1 MEERIVRVRDKERRE
16 KLAAAKKSLGRA
28 RKRLVPCHNCHQR
41 WNLWKKENET
51 QTEEE
56 FLLPDY
62 DSDDEIEKNGDQK
75 DIVGGGNLA
84 PEVLKML
91 QQMTPVTPTG
101 KEEDELDEIK
111 VLSLCLFD

>member
-1 MEERIVRVRDKERRE
+1 VWE
-16 KLAAAKKSLGRA
+16 KKNAEKNLLLVKRALVGHVKDLYLAT
-28 RKRLVPCHNCHQR
+28 NCHHR
-41 WNLWKKENET
+41 WNLWKKESET

-62 DSDDEIEKNGDQK
+62 DSDDEIEKNTDQK

-91 QQMTPVTPTG
+91 QQMTPVTPAG
-101 KEEDELDEIK
+101 KEEDEPDEIK
-111 VLSLCLFD
+111 VCPLCLFY